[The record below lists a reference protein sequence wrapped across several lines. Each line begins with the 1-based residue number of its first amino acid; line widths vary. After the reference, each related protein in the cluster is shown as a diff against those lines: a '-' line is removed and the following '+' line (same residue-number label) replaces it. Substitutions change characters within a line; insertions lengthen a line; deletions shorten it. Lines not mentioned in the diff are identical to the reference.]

1 MCNMDYYLSVLIIL
15 FQIGVGI
22 FLFYI
27 LFSRYK
33 KKRLQK
39 ILNAPFLKEHEAIL
53 LKIPHYNKLNQTDQ
67 RDIQKSIML
76 FINTKEF
83 IGVHCIVTMEMK
95 LVIGFYAC
103 LLLLHV
109 SKENCYENLKTI
121 IIYPNTIISKEIR
134 SNGGIYTNE
143 RFLLEGQS
151 ASDTVVLSWHEAKK
165 EAYHPSH
172 GNVIIHEFAHEID
185 FMDGKVDGVP
195 PMPASKYEAW
205 ARSLGR
211 NFIALNKVVLKNREW
226 GKYKLLGSYAST
238 NEAEFFA
245 VITELFFEKP
255 NALKEEFPDLYN
267 ELLGFYK
274 IEFLE

>member
-1 MCNMDYYLSVLIIL
+1 MD
-15 FQIGVGI
+15 
-22 FLFYI
+22 
-27 LFSRYK
+27 K
-33 KKRLQK
+33 
-39 ILNAPFLKEHEAIL
+39 
-53 LKIPHYNKLNQTDQ
+53 
-67 RDIQKSIML
+67 RDIKKSIML

-83 IGVHCIVTMEMK
+83 IGVHCDVTMEMK
-95 LVIGFYAC
+95 LVIAFYAC
-103 LLLLHV
+103 LLLLHMKYPV
-109 SKENCYENLKTI
+109 DISKENCYENLKTL
-121 IIYPNTIISKEIR
+121 IIYPNTIITKEIS
-134 SNGGIYTNE
+134 SNGGIYKNE

-151 ASDTVVLSWHEAKK
+151 TVDTVVLSWHEAKK

-185 FMDGKVDGVP
+185 FMDGKIDGVP
-195 PMPASKYEAW
+195 PMNASKYEAW
-205 ARSLGR
+205 ARSLSR

-255 NALKEEFPDLYN
+255 NALKEKFPDLYG
-267 ELLGFYK
+267 ELLDFYK